1 MVLDVGAKQGR
12 ILDHCPCANYGHQR
26 RTKKI
31 NGNVY
36 DKTVALLPQSPGKI
50 EAYIVGVPGVY
61 LLIVSSVTS
70 RSGQDVDSGQ
80 VPLLCLTSGGGG
92 ALHLSMLELEL

>member
-1 MVLDVGAKQGR
+1 M
-12 ILDHCPCANYGHQR
+12 
-26 RTKKI
+26 
-31 NGNVY
+31 
-36 DKTVALLPQSPGKI
+36 ALLPQSPGKI

-70 RSGQDVDSGQ
+70 RSGQDVDIGQ

-92 ALHLSMLELEL
+92 ALHLSVVHAGAGTIENPLVIVPPTNLLRSEYRRRGR